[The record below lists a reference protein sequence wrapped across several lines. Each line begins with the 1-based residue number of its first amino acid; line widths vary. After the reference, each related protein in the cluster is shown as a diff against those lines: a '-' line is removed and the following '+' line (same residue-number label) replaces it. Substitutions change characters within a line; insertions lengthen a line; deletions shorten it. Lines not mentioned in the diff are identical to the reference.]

1 MQDGI
6 GNIQWITIGGWIC
19 WGNTVHTALGT
30 RFQEM
35 PPPAPPPPPP
45 PPPRP
50 PPPLPFSQL
59 ALSPSGFLPN
69 VLDGAIGAVNMPLPQ
84 PSLMHGA
91 IAAVNMPPRSP
102 PPVSKKMRSQQKRR
116 VSKELLERLRSL
128 QTGFSQAQHAGALKM
143 IVSSFRQQKR
153 RVSKEWIESVGSL
166 LTGFTQA
173 QIAGVLQMSVS
184 TFRRECTKVG
194 AHCRFKQ
201 KLDPG
206 TQRIRR
212 NHYDLQYQRLHREL
226 KGRINRLEEDCEV
239 FGDRLYSQSS
249 EIGIVGDDSG
259 IREDMRFPGPAKVEV
274 VPFQAIIAC
283 TQDRANRVKDMVK
296 VRMSILPHLGLYG

>member
-1 MQDGI
+1 MLLCLLLAEQRFKNSKI
-6 GNIQWITIGGWIC
+6 FAKKKKTTAHYEN
-19 WGNTVHTALGT
+19 HTALGT

-35 PPPAPPPPPP
+35 PPPAPPPPPHP
-45 PPPRP
+45 PPPS
-50 PPPLPFSQL
+50 PPLPFSQL
-59 ALSPSGFLPN
+59 VLSPLGFLPN

-84 PSLMHGA
+84 PSLLHGA

-102 PPVSKKMRSQQKRR
+102 PPLSKKMRSQQKRR

-128 QTGFSQAQHAGALKM
+128 QTGFSQAQRAGALKM

-166 LTGFTQA
+166 LTGFTQG

-201 KLDPG
+201 KLDP
-206 TQRIRR
+206 
-212 NHYDLQYQRLHREL
+212 L
-226 KGRINRLEEDCEV
+226 GR
-239 FGDRLYSQSS
+239 
-249 EIGIVGDDSG
+249 
-259 IREDMRFPGPAKVEV
+259 GP
-274 VPFQAIIAC
+274 
-283 TQDRANRVKDMVK
+283 KD
-296 VRMSILPHLGLYG
+296 P

>member
-1 MQDGI
+1 LLLAEQRFKNSKI
-6 GNIQWITIGGWIC
+6 FAKKKKTTAHYEN
-19 WGNTVHTALGT
+19 HTALGT

-35 PPPAPPPPPP
+35 PPPAPPPPPHP
-45 PPPRP
+45 PPPS
-50 PPPLPFSQL
+50 PPLPFSQL
-59 ALSPSGFLPN
+59 VLSPLGFLPN
-69 VLDGAIGAVNMPLPQ
+69 VLDGAIGDVNMPLPQ
-84 PSLMHGA
+84 PSLLHGA

-102 PPVSKKMRSQQKRR
+102 PPLSKKMRSQQKRR

-128 QTGFSQAQHAGALKM
+128 QTGFSQAQRSGALKM

-201 KLDPG
+201 KLDP
-206 TQRIRR
+206 
-212 NHYDLQYQRLHREL
+212 L
-226 KGRINRLEEDCEV
+226 GR
-239 FGDRLYSQSS
+239 
-249 EIGIVGDDSG
+249 
-259 IREDMRFPGPAKVEV
+259 GP
-274 VPFQAIIAC
+274 
-283 TQDRANRVKDMVK
+283 KD
-296 VRMSILPHLGLYG
+296 P

>member
-1 MQDGI
+1 MQ
-6 GNIQWITIGGWIC
+6 WFTIGGWIC

-30 RFQEM
+30 RFEEM

-59 ALSPSGFLPN
+59 VLSPLGFLPN

-84 PSLMHGA
+84 PSLLHGA

-102 PPVSKKMRSQQKRR
+102 P
-116 VSKELLERLRSL
+116 
-128 QTGFSQAQHAGALKM
+128 GALKM

-201 KLDPG
+201 KLDPVA
-206 TQRIRR
+206 QRIRR

-296 VRMSILPHLGLYG
+296 VRMSSI

>member
-1 MQDGI
+1 MCVS
-6 GNIQWITIGGWIC
+6 IGGWIC

-50 PPPLPFSQL
+50 PPLPFSQL
-59 ALSPSGFLPN
+59 RPPLPLSRLVLSPSGFLPN
-69 VLDGAIGAVNMPLPQ
+69 VLDGAIGAVNMPISQ
-84 PSLMHGA
+84 PSLLHGA
-91 IAAVNMPPRSP
+91 IAAVNMPPPSP
-102 PPVSKKMRSQQKRR
+102 KPPLSKKMRSA
-116 VSKELLERLRSL
+116 ELLERLRSL
-128 QTGFSQAQHAGALKM
+128 QTGLSQAQRAGTLEM
-143 IVSSFRQQKR
+143 IVSSFQEQNR
-153 RVSKEWIESVGSL
+153 RLSKEWIESVGSL
-166 LTGFTQA
+166 LAGFTQA
-173 QIAGVLQMSVS
+173 QIAGVLKMSVT

-212 NHYDLQYQRLHREL
+212 NHCDLQYQRLHREL
-226 KGRINRLEEDCEV
+226 KGRIKHLEEDCEV
-239 FGDRLYSQSS
+239 FGDRLYAQSS
-249 EIGIVGDDSG
+249 EIGIVGGDDSG

-274 VPFQAIIAC
+274 VPFQAIIAR